1 MNIFPMLKKKSPSIP
16 LFQRGRRFNA
26 IDYPSLKKRGQGRF
40 SMGQT
45 MRVQIRLVFQL
56 LSIVVLTAQASAQYV
71 SLEAAKK
78 DGKVFVYGT
87 IIPQVMK
94 LIEAGFEAKYGVNI
108 EYWRGD
114 ATKVVDRM
122 LTEWRAGKPGFDM
135 VIGARGPLSLAKA
148 DGVYTKFT
156 PASAANFP
164 AKFRDKDG
172 QLTAWRITPVGILTN
187 TDLVKPAD
195 MPKSLDDLLDPKW
208 QGKISMPDPSRHA
221 STATFLWNL
230 QKFKGDK
237 WMDFV
242 RALAKQKPLL
252 VESYSSV
259 PNAIVRGEAALG
271 ISYIQYVPQTKGP
284 IGFAPIDQVLADP
297 SDAAISAKAV
307 NPNAARFLIE
317 YLCSPEGQKKVA
329 ETHEFVL
336 SPGVYPAIKGADRIV
351 ANMQLLE
358 DPSHEQLQKLLG
370 EFRQLFVAQ

>member
-1 MNIFPMLKKKSPSIP
+1 MVKDYQ
-16 LFQRGRRFNA
+16 QRW
-26 IDYPSLKKRGQGRF
+26 KW
-40 SMGQT
+40 
-45 MRVQIRLVFQL
+45 VVFLAL
-56 LSIVVLTAQASAQYV
+56 LIAAPANLSAQGV
-71 SLEAAKK
+71 SLDAAKK
-78 DGKVFVYGT
+78 EGKVNVYGT

-108 EYWRGD
+108 EYWRAD
-114 ATKVVDRM
+114 ATKVIDRV

-148 DGVYTKFT
+148 EGVYAKFT

-172 QLTAWRITPVGILTN
+172 QLNAWRITPVGILTN
-187 TDLVKPAD
+187 TDLVKAND
-195 MPKSLDDLLDPKW
+195 VPKSWDDLLDPKW

-230 QKFKGDK
+230 QKIKGDK
-237 WMDFV
+237 WLDFV
-242 RALAKQKPLL
+242 RGLAKQRPLL

-284 IGFAPIDQVLADP
+284 IGFAPIDQAFADP
-297 SDAAISAKAV
+297 SDAGISAKAA
-307 NPNAARFLIE
+307 NPNAARFLID
-317 YLCSPEGQKKVA
+317 YLCSPEGQKRVA

-336 SPGVYPAIKGADRIV
+336 SPGVFPAIKGADRIM
-351 ANMQLLE
+351 ANLQLLE
-358 DPSHEQLQKLLG
+358 DPSAEQLQKLFSD
-370 EFRQLFVAQ
+370 FRQLFVAR

>member
-1 MNIFPMLKKKSPSIP
+1 
-16 LFQRGRRFNA
+16 
-26 IDYPSLKKRGQGRF
+26 
-40 SMGQT
+40 
-45 MRVQIRLVFQL
+45 
-56 LSIVVLTAQASAQYV
+56 VVLSVLLIAAPVNLSSQGV

-78 DGKVFVYGT
+78 EGKVFVYGT

-114 ATKVVDRM
+114 ATKVVDRV

-135 VIGARGPLSLAKA
+135 VIGARGPLALAKA
-148 DGVYTKFT
+148 DGVYVKYT
-156 PASAANFP
+156 PARAANFP
-164 AKFRDKDG
+164 AKFRDPDG

-187 TDLVKPAD
+187 TDLVKAND
-195 MPKSLDDLLDPKW
+195 VPKSWDDLLNPKW
-208 QGKISMPDPSRHA
+208 QEKITMPDPTRHA

-230 QKFKGDK
+230 QKIKGDK
-237 WMDFV
+237 WLDFV
-242 RALAKQKPLL
+242 RALAKQKPHL

-284 IGFAPIDQVLADP
+284 IGFAPIDQVFADP

-307 NPNAARFLIE
+307 NPNAARFLID
-317 YLCSPEGQKKVA
+317 YLCSPEGQKKIA

-336 SPGVYPAIKGADRIV
+336 SPGVFPAIKGADRIV
-351 ANMQLLE
+351 ANLQLLE
-358 DPSHEQLQKLLG
+358 DPSAEQLQKLQAD
-370 EFRQLFVAQ
+370 FRQLFVAK

>member
-1 MNIFPMLKKKSPSIP
+1 MLSFKLPVTIALLLASP
-16 LFQRGRRFNA
+16 FHVQA
-26 IDYPSLKKRGQGRF
+26 QG
-40 SMGQT
+40 
-45 MRVQIRLVFQL
+45 
-56 LSIVVLTAQASAQYV
+56 V

-78 DGKVFVYGT
+78 EGKVVVYGT
-87 IIPQVMK
+87 IVPQVMK
-94 LIEAGFEAKYGVNI
+94 LIGAGFEAKYGVNI

-114 ATKVVDRM
+114 ATKVVDRV
-122 LTEWRAGKPGFDM
+122 LTEWRAGRPGFDM

-148 DGVYTKFT
+148 DGVYAKFT

-172 QLTAWRITPVGILTN
+172 QLTAWRVTPVGILTN
-187 TDLVKPAD
+187 TDLVKAND
-195 MPKSLDDLLDPKW
+195 VPKSWDDLLDPKW

-230 QKFKGDK
+230 QKIKGDK
-237 WMDFV
+237 WLDFV
-242 RALAKQKPLL
+242 RALAKQRPLL

-284 IGFAPIDQVLADP
+284 IGFAPIDQPFADP
-297 SDAAISAKAV
+297 SDSAISAKAA
-307 NPNAARFLIE
+307 NPNAARFLVD

-336 SPGVYPAIKGADRIV
+336 SPGVYPAIKGADRIM
-351 ANMQLLE
+351 ANLTLLD
-358 DPSHEQLQKLLG
+358 DPSAEQLQKLLG
-370 EFRQLFVAQ
+370 DFRQVFMAK

>member
-1 MNIFPMLKKKSPSIP
+1 MLQIILSAGFA
-16 LFQRGRRFNA
+16 LFMMLPFQA
-26 IDYPSLKKRGQGRF
+26 LAQG
-40 SMGQT
+40 
-45 MRVQIRLVFQL
+45 
-56 LSIVVLTAQASAQYV
+56 V

-78 DGKVFVYGT
+78 EGKVFVYGT
-87 IIPQVMK
+87 VIPQVMK
-94 LIEAGFEAKYGVNI
+94 LIESGFEAKYGVNI

-114 ATKVVDRM
+114 ATKMVDRM
-122 LTEWRAGKPGFDM
+122 LTEWRAGKPAFDM
-135 VIGARGPLSLAKA
+135 AIGARGPLSLAKA
-148 DGVYTKFT
+148 DGVYAKFT

-172 QLTAWRITPVGILTN
+172 QLTAWRVTPVGILIN
-187 TDLVKPAD
+187 TELVKAGD

-208 QGKISMPDPSRHA
+208 QGKITMPDPSRHA

-230 QKFKGDK
+230 QKIKGDK

-284 IGFAPIDQVLADP
+284 IGFAPIDQVFADP
-297 SDAAISAKAV
+297 SDAAISAKAM
-307 NPNAARFLIE
+307 NPNAARFLID

-336 SPGVYPAIKGADRIV
+336 APGVYPAIKGAERIM

-358 DPSHEQLQKLLG
+358 DPSNEQLQKLLG
-370 EFRQLFVAQ
+370 DFRQLFVAK

>member
-1 MNIFPMLKKKSPSIP
+1 
-16 LFQRGRRFNA
+16 
-26 IDYPSLKKRGQGRF
+26 
-40 SMGQT
+40 MGQN

-56 LSIVVLTAQASAQYV
+56 LSIVVLTAQASAQNV

-78 DGKVFVYGT
+78 EGKVFVYGT

-195 MPKSLDDLLDPKW
+195 MPKSLDDFLDPKW